1 MGLGTYFLA
10 LGVTIAVEIPLLL
23 VCTPSRDRARV
34 WQIALLLNLFTHPLA
49 NLAYW
54 EGLAPLLIIEV
65 GVVVVEALGVLSAH
79 AIVSA
84 QKPCPSGTRQSD
96 HWTWLAVA
104 LLGAEQARRWG
115 SPASSSSP

>member
-1 MGLGTYFLA
+1 MGLSTYFLA

-65 GVVVVEALGVLSAH
+65 GVVVVEALGYFLLTPLSLRR
-79 AIVSA
+79 S
-84 QKPCPSGTRQSD
+84 
-96 HWTWLAVA
+96 LALAA
-104 LLGAEQARRWG
+104 LANLITGLG
-115 SPASSSSP
+115 SLLLF